1 MEIIRY
7 WRFCLAVLALVMSAP
22 VLAGAID
29 EATAQRLYEESCSA
43 CHGERGNGQSRASFA
58 LDPPPRDF
66 TTPEAWRQLSRERML
81 TSVTYGRPGT
91 AMVGFEKRLDKAQI
105 AGIVDYIRAHF
116 MRPPPKT
123 EDDSG
128 AAIFRK
134 HCAVCHG
141 DRGSGANW
149 TRYTLNPAPRDFTAP
164 ESRAELSRERMLTS
178 VTYGRP
184 GTAMMSFSKRLDEQ
198 QIAAVVDYIR
208 SEFMRPGKTPAKD
221 APAQAGPSAVPS
233 VASAHAGGQGRAQAV
248 AVDMA
253 APLPGGLEG
262 DAVAGRRF
270 FMHNCYTC
278 HGRAGNGKGPRADF
292 ISPPPR
298 NFLGADARRRLNRPA
313 LFRAIAM
320 GLPGTV
326 MPAWSK
332 VLDEQQIAN
341 VAEFVFTAFIRPQ
354 APQGQ
359 VDGKKN

>member
-1 MEIIRY
+1 MEIIGN
-7 WRFCLAVLALVMSAP
+7 WRCGLLVLALVICGPPLAAAP
-22 VLAGAID
+22 VD
-29 EATAQRLYEESCSA
+29 ESTAHRLYEKFCSA

-91 AMVGFEKRLDKAQI
+91 AMVGFAKRLDKAEI

-116 MRPPPKT
+116 MRPPPKV
-123 EDDSG
+123 DRDSG

-149 TRYTLNPAPRDFTAP
+149 TRFTLNPAPRDFTAP

-184 GTAMMSFSKRLDEQ
+184 GTAMMSFRKRLDDR

-208 SEFMRPGKTPAKD
+208 SEFMGLGEGKPPATP
-221 APAQAGPSAVPS
+221 STV
-233 VASAHAGGQGRAQAV
+233 HAGDHGTKSKARPEP
-248 AVDMA
+248 VDMK
-253 APLPGGLEG
+253 APLPGGLVG
-262 DAVAGRRF
+262 DAAAGRRF
-270 FMHNCYTC
+270 FMRNCFTC
-278 HGRAGNGKGPRADF
+278 HGRAGNGQGPRADF

-298 NFLGADARRRLNRPA
+298 NFLGDDARRRLNRPA

-354 APQGQ
+354 APQGRD
-359 VDGKKN
+359 DGKKN